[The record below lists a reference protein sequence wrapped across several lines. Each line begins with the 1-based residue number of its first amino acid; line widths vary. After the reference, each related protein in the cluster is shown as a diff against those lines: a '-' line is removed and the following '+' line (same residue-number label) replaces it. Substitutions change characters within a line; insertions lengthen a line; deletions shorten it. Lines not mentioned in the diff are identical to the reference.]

1 MLALLDGW
9 CSACNWYAASTLS
22 MVVCSVQD
30 FPQKM
35 YEDATENATHWCCLG
50 SNSTIKM
57 LSFYQKTVVIHFPV
71 QDVLGEELPLYFQE
85 CGNEQ

>member
-1 MLALLDGW
+1 
-9 CSACNWYAASTLS
+9 
-22 MVVCSVQD
+22 
-30 FPQKM
+30 M